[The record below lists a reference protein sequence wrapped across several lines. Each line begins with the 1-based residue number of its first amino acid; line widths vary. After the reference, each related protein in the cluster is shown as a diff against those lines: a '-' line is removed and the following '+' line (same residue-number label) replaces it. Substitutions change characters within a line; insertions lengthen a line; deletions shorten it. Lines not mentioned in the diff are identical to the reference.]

1 MFGAATFHAAMAE
14 IVVGCM
20 VLASLCAIGCATGS
34 IMPNLLGGRLSSDRM
49 MLTMDKASIA
59 GACLGLLFIPIAALS
74 GSFAA
79 DNTVNNALLYNK
91 FVYTGLAAGFWAA
104 FVIGRIRLGPG
115 LWEHRSL
122 RALQGATAA
131 MAILMTTMASSI
143 GGKLVRGESLFD
155 IMPIWLPSDT
165 ATVLN
170 PIVSI
175 VLMLIGIGSL
185 FAVLRLGPQPERI
198 ETDQS

>member
-1 MFGAATFHAAMAE
+1 MFGAATFHTAMAE
-14 IVVGCM
+14 IVVGSM
-20 VLASLCAIGCATGS
+20 VLASLCALGCASGS

-59 GACLGLLFIPIAALS
+59 GACLGLVFIPIAALS

-104 FVIGRIRLGPG
+104 FVIGRIRLGPR

-122 RALQGATAA
+122 SVLQGATAT

-155 IMPIWLPSDT
+155 IMPIWLPSDS

-175 VLMLIGIGSL
+175 VLLLVGTGSL
-185 FAVLRLGPQPERI
+185 FAVFKLGPKAERI
-198 ETDQS
+198 EAD

>member
-1 MFGAATFHAAMAE
+1 MFGAATFHTAMAE
-14 IVVGCM
+14 IVVGSM
-20 VLASLCAIGCATGS
+20 VLASLCAIGCSVGS
-34 IMPNLLGGRLSSDRM
+34 IFPNILGGRLSSERM

-59 GACLGLLFIPIAALS
+59 GASFGLAFIPIAALS

-104 FVIGRIRLGPG
+104 FVIGRIRLGPR

-122 RALQGATAA
+122 SVLQGATAT

-155 IMPIWLPSDT
+155 IMPIWLPSDS

-175 VLMLIGIGSL
+175 VLLLVGTGSL
-185 FAVLRLGPQPERI
+185 FAVFKLGPKAERI
-198 ETDQS
+198 EAD

>member
-14 IVVGCM
+14 IVVGSM
-20 VLASLCAIGCATGS
+20 VLASLCALGCASGS
-34 IMPNLLGGRLSSDRM
+34 IMPSLLGGRLSSDKM

-59 GACLGLLFIPIAALS
+59 GACLGLAFIPIAVLS

-91 FVYTGLAAGFWAA
+91 FVYSGLATGFWAG

-122 RALQGATAA
+122 SALQGATAA

-155 IMPIWLPSDT
+155 IMPIWLPADS

-175 VLMLIGIGSL
+175 VMIIIGAGSL
-185 FAVLRLGPQPERI
+185 FAVLKLGPHMERI

>member
-1 MFGAATFHAAMAE
+1 MFGAANFHTAMAE
-14 IVVGCM
+14 IVVGSM
-20 VLASLCAIGCATGS
+20 VLASLCAIGCSVGS
-34 IMPNLLGGRLSSDRM
+34 IFPNILGGRLSSERM

-59 GACLGLLFIPIAALS
+59 GASLGLAFIPIAALS

-104 FVIGRIRLGPG
+104 FVIGRIRLGPR

-122 RALQGATAA
+122 SVLQGATAT

-155 IMPIWLPSDT
+155 IMPIWLPSDS

-175 VLMLIGIGSL
+175 VLLLVGTGSL
-185 FAVLRLGPQPERI
+185 FAVFKLGPKAERI
-198 ETDQS
+198 EAD

>member
-14 IVVGCM
+14 IVVGSM
-20 VLASLCAIGCATGS
+20 VLASLCAIGCSVGS
-34 IMPNLLGGRLSSDRM
+34 IFPNILGGRLSSERM

-59 GACLGLLFIPIAALS
+59 GASLGLAFIPIAALS

-104 FVIGRIRLGPG
+104 FVIGRIRLGPR

-122 RALQGATAA
+122 SVLQGATAT

-155 IMPIWLPSDT
+155 IMPIWLPSDS

-175 VLMLIGIGSL
+175 VLLLIGAGSL
-185 FAVLRLGPQPERI
+185 FAAFKLGPRAERI
-198 ETDQS
+198 EAD

>member
-14 IVVGCM
+14 IVVGSM
-20 VLASLCAIGCATGS
+20 VLASLCAIGCSVGS
-34 IMPNLLGGRLSSDRM
+34 IFPNILGGRLSSERM

-59 GACLGLLFIPIAALS
+59 GASLGLAFIPIAALS

-104 FVIGRIRLGPG
+104 FVIGRIRLGPR

-122 RALQGATAA
+122 SVLQGATAT

-155 IMPIWLPSDT
+155 IMPIWLPSDS

-175 VLMLIGIGSL
+175 VLLLVGTGSL
-185 FAVLRLGPQPERI
+185 FAVFKLGPKAERI
-198 ETDQS
+198 EAD